1 MSDKNQGLYP
11 KETIANLLNLSERRL
26 EQLAKQKIIPKAG
39 RGVFDLGSTVTA
51 YVRYL
56 QGLTTGAIRA
66 SETSELDKRLL
77 EAKVLE
83 RESKAR
89 QAKYRADAME
99 QDLENRN
106 LRKRLSK
113 IPDELNYKMSLFQWD
128 EVSMKA
134 TMHKITPLEEF
145 RRKVKQEI
153 TVIVDEI
160 LNGCEES

>member
-1 MSDKNQGLYP
+1 MSDRNQGLYP

-89 QAKYRADAME
+89 QAKCRADAME
-99 QDLENRN
+99 QDLADRN
-106 LRKRLSK
+106 LCNKIRA
-113 IPDELNYKMSLFQWD
+113 IPDKVVFDIRKSSKEDVSFQDFMDSLQC
-128 EVSMKA
+128 
-134 TMHKITPLEEF
+134 
-145 RRKVKQEI
+145 
-153 TVIVDEI
+153 VIDEI
-160 LNGCEES
+160 LNGDDAR